1 MDVNSSI
8 FVRLALGRAVSGH
21 PIDVNCFKAW
31 MNIVSNDMFNIY
43 EKNIFIDYLP
53 GYLIVLALFKTL
65 FQLFHILFQK
75 NYLSNYRTL

>member
-31 MNIVSNDMFNIY
+31 MNIVSMICSIFMKRIFLLTIY
-43 EKNIFIDYLP
+43 QDI
-53 GYLIVLALFKTL
+53 
-65 FQLFHILFQK
+65 
-75 NYLSNYRTL
+75 